1 MRYTVPVVMR
11 GREGSK
17 LDDRAALRNA
27 VTVSQTRDGAEA
39 EPEDVIEGAM
49 PRGTTIGR
57 YVVLE
62 CIGAGGMGVVYEA
75 YDYSLDR
82 RVALKLVHDAHRTT
96 SRDRLVREARTLA
109 KLSHPNVVTV
119 FEVGSHQ
126 DELFVAM
133 ELIEGSTVRDWL
145 AEPRPWP
152 AVVAMFRRAGEGLAA
167 AHDAGIVHRDIKP
180 DNLFIDQRGE
190 VRVGDFG
197 VAMLRSDSAATTGDD
212 ESPLAPRSLTQT
224 GSAVGTPAYMAPE
237 QLNGSRDIDAR
248 ADQFGFCVTLYE
260 ALHGERPFP
269 GSTDAELVAAID
281 QGRPVPGSQDRPVPS
296 WLDRVVVRG
305 LAAKREDR
313 YPSMRALLAAL
324 GRNPRATALRWSAF
338 GAVLLVVA
346 GGAVASTR
354 MLGANEAQPCGD
366 AELHLQGVWDAPR
379 RDAIHAG
386 FLASGAPGAAD
397 TWIRVERVLD
407 DKSRALTMMR
417 TQTCEATHVRGEQSF
432 SMLDLRMECLDAR
445 TAELRSLTE
454 LFLKPDAATVGTA
467 ATAARGLEGTDACAN
482 TAALRDGGHQATD
495 PAAPDRRD
503 RLARLRALLL
513 TGKDADVLEL
523 GTALVADAVR
533 VGDRTI
539 EASAQTSLAGA
550 LIHRRELAKA
560 EDALYQAVAA
570 AEASRDH
577 RVAATAW
584 IDLVGMATDRV
595 HFEEGHRIAV
605 VAKGAIDEIGGDPPL
620 EAKLAES
627 LGVLEQREGK
637 LAASRADFSR
647 AVAILEKHYGAD
659 DYRLAVPLQRLA
671 GVTLSAGSTDE
682 AVKLSRRARVGLEK
696 ELGPDAPQVVT
707 LRMVEGSTLMEAGQL
722 DAAMAIFK
730 DTLAAAERTHMS
742 DRRIVA
748 MLYMNMGSIHR
759 SQGRN
764 AEARLAMESAIA
776 IHTEVSGAESL
787 DVARSRSN
795 LAIVLVELKRT
806 DEALAQ
812 LAIATAIQEKLLG
825 AENPTLA
832 MALGLRGSLLA
843 MNGKPALGLAPL
855 ERAVALRTKA
865 GLPCDPNMC
874 YWLARALV
882 ATGGDRERAKQLTVD
897 ARAAFIA
904 TGNPE
909 ATAELDAWV
918 ATRRR

>member
-1 MRYTVPVVMR
+1 MSRSMRD
-11 GREGSK
+11 REGSK
-17 LDDRAALRNA
+17 IDDRTARRNA
-27 VTVSQTRDGAEA
+27 VTVSQSRDGAE
-39 EPEDVIEGAM
+39 PDPDQVIEGAL

-57 YVVLE
+57 YVVLA

-75 YDYSLDR
+75 YDYGLDR
-82 RVALKLVHDAHRTT
+82 RVALKLVHDPHRTT
-96 SRDRLVREARTLA
+96 SRERLVREARTLA

-119 FEVGSHQ
+119 FEVGSHA

-133 ELIEGSTVRDWL
+133 ELIEGSTLRDWL
-145 AEPRPWP
+145 DQRARAWSD
-152 AVVAMFRRAGEGLAA
+152 VVAMFRRAGEGLAA
-167 AHDAGIVHRDIKP
+167 AHEAGIIHRDIKP
-180 DNLFIDQRGE
+180 HNLLIDRRGD

-197 VAMLRSDSAATTGDD
+197 VAMLRSDATTTAGDD
-212 ESPLAPRSLTQT
+212 QAPLVPRSLTQT

-237 QLNGSRDIDAR
+237 QLNGSPDVDAR
-248 ADQFGFCVTLYE
+248 ADQFGFCVALYE
-260 ALHGERPFP
+260 ALHGERPFR
-269 GSTDAELVAAID
+269 GDTKTELVAAID
-281 QGRPVPGSQDRPVPS
+281 QGRPVPGSQDRQVPS

-305 LAAKREDR
+305 LAAKPEDR

-338 GAVLLVVA
+338 GAALLIVA

-354 MLGANEAQPCGD
+354 MLAGADDAPPCRGAD
-366 AELHLQGVWDAPR
+366 LRLQGVWDAPR
-379 RDAIHAG
+379 RAAIHGA
-386 FLASGAPGAAD
+386 FLASGAPDAAD
-397 TWIRVERVLD
+397 AWIRVERVLD
-407 DKSRALTMMR
+407 DKSRALTTMR
-417 TQTCEATHVRGEQSF
+417 TQACEATHVRGEQSS
-432 SMLDLRMECLDAR
+432 SMLDLRIECLDTR
-445 TAELRSLTE
+445 TAELQALTQ
-454 LFLKPDAATVGTA
+454 LFLQADAATVATA
-467 ATAARGLEGTDACAN
+467 ANAARGLEGPDACAN

-495 PAAPDRRD
+495 AAAPDRRN

-513 TGKDADVLEL
+513 TGKDAEVLEL
-523 GTALVADAVR
+523 GAALAADAVR
-533 VGDRTI
+533 VGDRTT
-539 EASAQTSLAGA
+539 EASVHASIAGA

-560 EDALYQAVAA
+560 EDALYRAIAA

-577 RVAATAW
+577 RVAAEAW

-595 HFEEGHRIAV
+595 HFDDGHRIAI
-605 VAKGAIDEIGGDPPL
+605 VAKGAIEAIGIDPPL

-637 LAASRADFSR
+637 LAESRADFSR
-647 AVAILEKHYGAD
+647 AVAILEKHYGPD

-671 GVTLSAGSTDE
+671 GVALTAGSTDE
-682 AVKLSRRARVGLEK
+682 AVTLSRRARTGLEK
-696 ELGPDAPQVVT
+696 
-707 LRMVEGSTLMEAGQL
+707 GSTLMEAGQL

-748 MLYMNMGSIHR
+748 MLYMNMGNIDR
-759 SQGRN
+759 SKGRN
-764 AEARLAMESAIA
+764 ADAHIAMETAIA

-806 DEALAQ
+806 DEAVAQ
-812 LAIATAIQEKLLG
+812 LAIAIAIQEKLLG
-825 AENPTLA
+825 PDNPTLA
-832 MALGLRGSLLA
+832 TALGLSGSLLA

-874 YWLARALV
+874 YWLARALI
-882 ATGGDRERAKQLTVD
+882 ATGGDQKRAQQLTAD

-909 ATAELDAWV
+909 AIAELDAWV
-918 ATRRR
+918 AARQKPGGAR